1 MCSSTSVLES
11 LIWCE
16 RKSVLTAP
24 WCAVCG
30 TGHFERLV
38 KEGRWQTELH
48 KEELEL
54 LITLLTQSYNIDCAY
69 GITPFTPPPRT
80 SCPSSG
86 AIVHPTQRVAI
97 YRLYEQQT
105 IPRWMQNKKQEEKR
119 KRRQSASQDGSQE
132 LIGGDAVQFIASF
145 Y

>member
-1 MCSSTSVLES
+1 M
-11 LIWCE
+11 
-16 RKSVLTAP
+16 LTAP

-48 KEELEL
+48 KAELEL

-69 GITPFTPPPRT
+69 GITPFTPRT
-80 SCPSSG
+80 SCPSS
-86 AIVHPTQRVAI
+86 TQCVAI

-132 LIGGDAVQFIASF
+132 LVGDDAVQFIASF